1 MRLKLRKDCS
11 VEFLTKN
18 FTQWSRQVP
27 WEPSKGRLRRR
38 SRSQNPSLKQAE
50 NPGTGWWDVIV
61 QPDLSEFGSR
71 NRTISRLQ
79 KEGPH
84 IHSDNPSSVAI
95 LQVPTFSVRL
105 HLYIYPTILHDPLCP
120 KLFWGETSQHKPSP
134 KIHPPT
140 KNGMNN
146 QQSNNLHQLSMGKKR
161 RKKKHPSNLNH
172 PLVCVCVCFTG
183 ETFALGSWYQGS
195 ERGGTLRCSQRSP
208 FLTLFLRVGGG
219 CPRARLKDAWGLG
232 RLGGSCWLLVDG
244 WVPKRVSFFGNAS
257 FLGGKQLQ
265 SS

>member
-1 MRLKLRKDCS
+1 M
-11 VEFLTKN
+11 
-18 FTQWSRQVP
+18 
-27 WEPSKGRLRRR
+27 
-38 SRSQNPSLKQAE
+38 
-50 NPGTGWWDVIV
+50 IV

-172 PLVCVCVCFTG
+172 PLVCVCVLPGKRLRWEVDTKDLKEVELSDVPKG
-183 ETFALGSWYQGS
+183 RLS
-195 ERGGTLRCSQRSP
+195 LRCFYES
-208 FLTLFLRVGGG
+208 VG
-219 CPRARLKDAWGLG
+219 DAQGQG
-232 RLGGSCWLLVDG
+232 
-244 WVPKRVSFFGNAS
+244 
-257 FLGGKQLQ
+257 
-265 SS
+265 